1 MVNFFIRGVKMQ
13 NRLKTRFDY
22 DNPETCM
29 LATSYAIE
37 TGLCPE
43 CKTSVTIKTTLD
55 DGDILIAL
63 IECPKC
69 KIKLEWGSIL
79 DNSPEANELRQSFGL
94 SYVR

>member
-1 MVNFFIRGVKMQ
+1 MIMEK

-29 LATSYAIE
+29 LAVTYAME
-37 TGLCPE
+37 KGLCPE
-43 CKTSVTIKTTLD
+43 CKSKVKIDGSLE
-55 DGDILIAL
+55 DGDLFIVTVD
-63 IECPKC
+63 CPKC

-79 DNSPEANELRQSFGL
+79 DNTQEANDVRKSFGL